1 MRKIYV
7 DLKVRIIVEA
17 EDNLCI
23 GEVVQELDYNIHSR
37 TLGAVILDTQIADK
51 WDTGYS
57 AMRVLTACPSHIVAT
72 SPKILGGGACRGDAA
87 SC

>member
-17 EDNLCI
+17 EDNLYI

-37 TLGAVILDTQIADK
+37 TLGAVILDTQIADYTVTDSK
-51 WDTGYS
+51 
-57 AMRVLTACPSHIVAT
+57 
-72 SPKILGGGACRGDAA
+72 
-87 SC
+87 